1 MLSSFPILPIRPNHF
16 YWPSMRD
23 RSHAAYLHDYI
34 GEGTSQQW
42 RGDDVNVQVLANEFK
57 IINLLGVQIQ
67 LNYIGHVL
75 EYDK

>member
-23 RSHAAYLHDYI
+23 RSHAAYLHDCI

-42 RGDDVNVQVLANEFK
+42 RGDDVNVQVLANELK
-57 IINLLGVQIQ
+57 NNKPIRSPNTTKL
-67 LNYIGHVL
+67 YRHVL